1 MNILLFTDLQKIFIV
16 TIILLTVVSVSRRNL
31 ISLINTYSFQSFI
44 LSLLVLLI
52 FFEDKKIVLLYIAL
66 LTLIS
71 KCLLVPIMLKR
82 TQKSMEIYVD
92 LEYNLFSPTTSIFMS
107 LIIFGTLFF
116 SFLGIKE
123 QLQVNSLNYISIVLG
138 VSMILI
144 GMLIIVARKKIIT
157 KIIGY
162 LMMENGVVLLSIFI
176 GDLPFLIEILILMD
190 MLVLLAVTSILGFG
204 MDSSVE
210 KFHDKLNPFHK

>member
-31 ISLINTYSFQSFI
+31 ISLINTYAFQSFI

-71 KCLLVPIMLKR
+71 KCLLVPVMLKR
-82 TQKSMEIYVD
+82 TQKSMGIYVD
-92 LEYNLFSPTTSIFMS
+92 LDYTLFSPTTSIFMG
-107 LIIFGTLFF
+107 LIIFGMIFF

-123 QLQVNSLNYISIVLG
+123 RLQVNSLNYISIVLG

-190 MLVLLAVTSILGFG
+190 MLVLLAVTSVLGFG

>member
-1 MNILLFTDLQKIFIV
+1 
-16 TIILLTVVSVSRRNL
+16 
-31 ISLINTYSFQSFI
+31 
-44 LSLLVLLI
+44 
-52 FFEDKKIVLLYIAL
+52 
-66 LTLIS
+66 
-71 KCLLVPIMLKR
+71 MLKR